1 MNRRIWLAPGQ
12 YPRVDKNFA
21 RLILFLRIENSD
33 RKHSIDRVEI
43 YQYHMARIYIL
54 ESFQNSALVGAEK
67 KRANSIQVV
76 VIGRDFPSS
85 HGTMHPV
92 AQFNITYAYS
102 IVSRRRRRNRKGL
115 CTPARFARDAQEGQK
130 LVLHSNFLSPIPLLW
145 KLPREQPSFHQVALL
160 DDYAAIYRDLS
171 RHGLPAELATLVS
184 HAVDRVGGYTH
195 FRNLLGVYSNQVW
208 ILKNFPRIYGMY
220 IKGENLSV
228 NFIPSFVPFFRI
240 NWGVENVTSI
250 KRDKQIS
257 SGWNIFEAFLSSATW
272 TGKSRETFFGFPWN
286 RLFRRERE
294 KGTSGWGNNILIR
307 GTRGIEEKFRRE
319 WGRDEDEA
327 FSNFS
332 LYPFIPTSSAGTRQW
347 MDVKNA
353 AINSAP
359 WGTKA

>member
-1 MNRRIWLAPGQ
+1 MNRKIWLAPGQ

-272 TGKSRETFFGFPWN
+272 TGENRETFFGFPWN

>member
-171 RHGLPAELATLVS
+171 RHGLPAEFATLVS

-228 NFIPSFVPFFRI
+228 NFIPSFFRI
-240 NWGVENVTSI
+240 NWSVENVTVSI

-272 TGKSRETFFGFPWN
+272 TGESRETFFGFPWN

>member
-195 FRNLLGVYSNQVW
+195 FRHPEFAWSLFESGV
-208 ILKNFPRIYGMY
+208 NFEKFCMY

-272 TGKSRETFFGFPWN
+272 TGENRETFFGFPWN

>member
-228 NFIPSFVPFFRI
+228 NFIPSFFRI
-240 NWGVENVTSI
+240 NWRVENGTAAM
-250 KRDKQIS
+250 KRDKQFS
-257 SGWNIFEAFLSSATW
+257 SGWNTFEAFLSSATW

>member
-130 LVLHSNFLSPIPLLW
+130 LVLHSNFLSPIPL
-145 KLPREQPSFHQVALL
+145 PPSVKVASRATKFPPSRVAWRLR
-160 DDYAAIYRDLS
+160 RDLPWSVATRTSGRTCDTCVS
-171 RHGLPAELATLVS
+171 RGGSCRRIHTLPEFAWSLFES
-184 HAVDRVGGYTH
+184 
-195 FRNLLGVYSNQVW
+195 GV
-208 ILKNFPRIYGMY
+208 NFEKFCMY

-228 NFIPSFVPFFRI
+228 NFIPSFFRI
-240 NWGVENVTSI
+240 NWSVENVTVSI

-272 TGKSRETFFGFPWN
+272 TGENRETFFGFPWN